1 MGSKA
6 PQLLEAA
13 LKLPPEARAAMAG
26 ALLDSLD
33 TIVDADAEQQWEQEN
48 VHRLKALD
56 LPQSRVACLER
67 RPPKYSGCLRLW
79 PEGLS
84 WTICKPRNTS
94 TGKTRS
100 RRLGCLQIPL
110 ITGLRVCRGKI
121 CKVISVTC
129 TAISAAVKF
138 QVFVSLPS

>member
-13 LKLPPEARAAMAG
+13 LKLPPKARAAMAG

-56 LPQSRVACLER
+56 LPQSRVAAWSDAR
-67 RPPKYSGCLRLW
+67 RSILD
-79 PEGLS
+79 
-84 WTICKPRNTS
+84 
-94 TGKTRS
+94 
-100 RRLGCLQIPL
+100 
-110 ITGLRVCRGKI
+110 V
-121 CKVISVTC
+121 
-129 TAISAAVKF
+129 
-138 QVFVSLPS
+138 